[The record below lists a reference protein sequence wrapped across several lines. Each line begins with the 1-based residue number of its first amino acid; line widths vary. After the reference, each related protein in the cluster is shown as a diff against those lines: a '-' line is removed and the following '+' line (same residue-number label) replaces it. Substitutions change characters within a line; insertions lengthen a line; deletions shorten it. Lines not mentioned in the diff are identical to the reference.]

1 MVGAYINI
9 STIHHDRGNK
19 QKELEY
25 LMKSMEIVEGM
36 DDPNSVALMKYNLAV
51 FYLEGGEKEK
61 SFELCEEAFDTYLK
75 HGDLFGQ
82 ASIHT
87 LWANAFQKEL
97 KYDSSLI
104 ELDKAIEIYQSI
116 GAKSRVGLVLMN
128 QAELLSLIGND
139 ADALKKV
146 SEAHKIYTE
155 IGDVRFVA
163 KTMIVQAKMLAKK
176 KRFNEAEEK
185 TLAAITI
192 GEELGVKSDL
202 VLWTKNLEEIRTLNG
217 DYRGAN
223 EALLQHIMV
232 KDELAAQNKLDVIA
246 EMEARFQTEKKQLE
260 IDKLQTQ
267 GEIQKLALEHEH
279 NQRFWITIG
288 LVLSLLLVTLV
299 GIALFQKRRDNLLI
313 SKQKEEVESQ
323 NKLIEIQKNEVDE
336 KNREITDSITY
347 AKRIQEAI
355 LPSTEFWKSNLP
367 DSFVLYRPKDIVAG
381 DFYWIEKSGDK
392 MLFAAADCTG
402 HGVPGALV
410 SVVCHN
416 ALNRA
421 VREFELTD
429 PADVLTKVRELVIET
444 FESQRSDNTTIKD
457 GMDLALCSLNT
468 ITKELVYAGANNP
481 LWIISE
487 RELSLVK
494 RAESETYNLFEIKP
508 DKHAI
513 GANDVLKPY
522 QSNKIQLA
530 PKDSIYI
537 FSDGFQDQFGG
548 PKGKKLKQVAFREM
562 LLDIQDLTLNMQEEV
577 LWDQL
582 QKWKG
587 DLEQVDDICVIGL
600 KV

>member
-1 MVGAYINI
+1 
-9 STIHHDRGNK
+9 
-19 QKELEY
+19 
-25 LMKSMEIVEGM
+25 MKRIV
-36 DDPNSVALMKYNLAV
+36 
-51 FYLEGGEKEK
+51 K
-61 SFELCEEAFDTYLK
+61 S
-75 HGDLFGQ
+75 Q
-82 ASIHT
+82 I
-87 LWANAFQKEL
+87 
-97 KYDSSLI
+97 
-104 ELDKAIEIYQSI
+104 
-116 GAKSRVGLVLMN
+116 
-128 QAELLSLIGND
+128 LLPMQNES
-139 ADALKKV
+139 
-146 SEAHKIYTE
+146 
-155 IGDVRFVA
+155 
-163 KTMIVQAKMLAKK
+163 K
-176 KRFNEAEEK
+176 KRFYQALSFGSQ
-185 TLAAITI
+185 TSQIPLFYIVPRILLRAI
-192 GEELGVKSDL
+192 
-202 VLWTKNLEEIRTLNG
+202 
-217 DYRGAN
+217 
-223 EALLQHIMV
+223 
-232 KDELAAQNKLDVIA
+232 
-246 EMEARFQTEKKQLE
+246 F
-260 IDKLQTQ
+260 
-267 GEIQKLALEHEH
+267 
-279 NQRFWITIG
+279 IG
-288 LVLSLLLVTLV
+288 L
-299 GIALFQKRRDNLLI
+299 KR
-313 SKQKEEVESQ
+313 
-323 NKLIEIQKNEVDE
+323 
-336 KNREITDSITY
+336 
-347 AKRIQEAI
+347 
-355 LPSTEFWKSNLP
+355 
-367 DSFVLYRPKDIVAG
+367 
-381 DFYWIEKSGDK
+381 SGDK